1 MWNLKSNHLDMTSK
15 DLIDLNLLEE
25 LALISDIILGTALDW
40 LRNEVFGGATTV
52 AFQLSKS
59 KAIHPPPLAA
69 NQIRLCPESRK
80 CSARAGRGGEAPLGR
95 FFFSSFFFLGV
106 GGAEVWGWIND
117 EYRARGSAQSAAGNF
132 AGVGSQEIW
141 CRSRSLRTFQKT
153 RAAHSSTASHVFFQY
168 DCEQYFYSYI
178 K

>member
-1 MWNLKSNHLDMTSK
+1 MKFEIQSFGYDIERFDRFESLRRACSHFRYRLGNGAWLIAQWRFWWDCRLSTKQVQSNPS
-15 DLIDLNLLEE
+15 
-25 LALISDIILGTALDW
+25 ASSGSQSDSPVP
-40 LRNEVFGGATTV
+40 RKQEVFREGRKRRRG
-52 AFQLSKS
+52 S
-59 KAIHPPPLAA
+59 
-69 NQIRLCPESRK
+69 IRK
-80 CSARAGRGGEAPLGR
+80 V
-95 FFFSSFFFLGV
+95 FFFSFLFFLGG

-117 EYRARGSAQSAAGNF
+117 EYRSRGSAQSAAGNF

-141 CRSRSLRTFQKT
+141 CRSRSLRTFEKT